1 MADYKGSNDFKLTR
15 FIFYERLRFKLDAY
29 EEVNHTNLKEFNFS
43 SLSLYGKINK
53 QYDSIYVK
61 EEFLS
66 PIKNSNKVAVSFVS
80 LAFNEIVE
88 RFKVAND
95 LELISN
101 QQKFLTNL
109 RCYDS
114 YKNPIALYEKYIN
127 NLFLTFN
134 KNYLNG
140 KKVMN
145 FKDYVDNILPY
156 AKKIGSAFPMTF
168 SSWMKTKQC
177 SPYVSGLVIN
187 VSNNS
192 HDNDSLK
199 ETDFINS
206 ENFNFY
212 LSACKASGFFVT
224 KQNPSVLIA
233 DFNSNQ
239 MLNIASQNNI
249 EPTNFFDMCELAY
262 PRDIEF
268 LISKIIEYYG
278 QYIQN
283 KQYVIESKVSRN
295 NKSYIK
301 INYINNNYN
310 INYLNNNILN
320 IYTNIK
326 NIEEDYPFGQADIN
340 QFIKIAKKLEKRL
353 DNRKAI
359 DYINIRFRSTYAS
372 KYGGLGYYK
381 NKFESMED

>member
-1 MADYKGSNDFKLTR
+1 
-15 FIFYERLRFKLDAY
+15 
-29 EEVNHTNLKEFNFS
+29 
-43 SLSLYGKINK
+43 
-53 QYDSIYVK
+53 
-61 EEFLS
+61 
-66 PIKNSNKVAVSFVS
+66 
-80 LAFNEIVE
+80 
-88 RFKVAND
+88 
-95 LELISN
+95 
-101 QQKFLTNL
+101 
-109 RCYDS
+109 
-114 YKNPIALYEKYIN
+114 
-127 NLFLTFN
+127 
-134 KNYLNG
+134 
-140 KKVMN
+140 
-145 FKDYVDNILPY
+145 
-156 AKKIGSAFPMTF
+156 
-168 SSWMKTKQC
+168 
-177 SPYVSGLVIN
+177 
-187 VSNNS
+187 
-192 HDNDSLK
+192 
-199 ETDFINS
+199 
-206 ENFNFY
+206 
-212 LSACKASGFFVT
+212 
-224 KQNPSVLIA
+224 
-233 DFNSNQ
+233 